1 MVVGESDHLHNW
13 TKLNDVQEK
22 LRSRVGYLISSNK
35 STFISIYAL
44 TFYFITLD
52 LRIRVLVA
60 KI

>member
-52 LRIRVLVA
+52 S
-60 KI
+60 